1 MKTKSYSN
9 QDGSA
14 LICALCTI
22 LIISLIGANVLLN
35 CTTRYNVSSKQV
47 KGWKEALYAAEGGGD
62 IAFSILHSRVPKV
75 ASDLATTFP
84 SSEGWQASG
93 SSYSNGPYTFGQ
105 KLADGT
111 GSLKTNVTVDALTAT
126 LSGQQKYYFR
136 IRSQGTATLFGLPRV
151 GMDDRMNNVTK
162 GDSLLRKID
171 FKYDHF
177 KAAYGDGD
185 GNGKAIQ
192 TVSYPQITR
201 RIETIAVPQF
211 ASFTG
216 GLRVGNAFAGPG
228 HAGVIDSYNSANY
241 SLYPGYAYNPA
252 DATNPASAYY
262 ADSRNANVS
271 VGTANFTDWGPI
283 YGSVTT
289 NGGNVTHSTADIS
302 GTIDNNVPFTIPPL
316 VIPNTGVASGFT
328 AKSGTTLDL
337 STLPPSALS
346 AGTGTT
352 PLSPAQYVYSSLTS
366 GLTITGQTVGGN
378 GPNKNA
384 PIETYVTIVVG
395 SGGSTTGDISG
406 ITIGPGVNAKIYF
419 TGSLNVNASALVNN
433 NVDGAAGVYMLNAD
447 GSVSPSLN
455 YSRAGHLQFYGISPT
470 DGSTQSIAI
479 TPGTGPS
486 KDVYATI
493 YAPSANISVTG
504 NVNWYGAIVGS
515 SFSGNGSGGGN
526 TSFHYDTQVTGDGVV
541 TDYQIASYIEDVR

>member
-1 MKTKSYSN
+1 MKAKPYSN
-9 QDGSA
+9 QDGST

-47 KGWKEALYAAEGGGD
+47 KGWKEALYAAEGGAD
-62 IAFSILHSRVPKV
+62 IAFSEVRKPYV
-75 ASDLATTFP
+75 TP
-84 SSEGWQASG
+84 SSTAFLASNGWKATAGPSYT
-93 SSYSNGPYTFGQ
+93 SYSRTDGQPYSWLKVGQ
-105 KLADGT
+105 NN
-111 GSLKTNVTVDALTAT
+111 SLSANITVDQLTAT
-126 LSGQQKYYFR
+126 LSGQPQFYYR
-136 IRSQGTATLFGLPRV
+136 IRSQGTATLLGLPRV
-151 GMDDRMNNVTK
+151 GMDDRMTNVTK

-192 TVSYPQITR
+192 AVPNPQITR

-211 ASFTG
+211 DSFTG

-228 HAGVIDSYNSANY
+228 HAGVVDSYNSKNY
-241 SLYPGYAYNPA
+241 SLYPGYAYNFG

-283 YGSVTT
+283 YGNVTT
-289 NGGNVTHSTADIS
+289 NGGNVTHSSANIS

-316 VIPNTGVASGFT
+316 VIPNTGVGANFNAG
-328 AKSGTTLDL
+328 SGTTLDL
-337 STLPPSALS
+337 STVP

-352 PLSPAQYVYSSLTS
+352 PSAPAQYVYSDLSS
-366 GLTITGQTVGGN
+366 GLTITGQKVGGS

-395 SGGSTTGDISG
+395 SAGSTGG
-406 ITIGPGVNAKIYF
+406 NVGPITIGAGVNAKIYF
-419 TGSLNVNASALVNN
+419 TGSLNVKASDLQNN
-433 NVDGAAGVYMLNAD
+433 NANGAVGVYMLNAN
-447 GSVSPSLN
+447 GSVSASTD
-455 YSRAGHLQFYGISPT
+455 YSKAGHLQFYGVSPT
-470 DGSTQSIAI
+470 DGSTQNVTIA
-479 TPGTGPS
+479 PS
-486 KDVYATI
+486 GDVWATI

-515 SFSGNGSGGGN
+515 IFSGNGNGGGN
-526 TSFHYDTQVTGDGVV
+526 TSFHYDTQITGDGVV
-541 TDYQIASYIEDVR
+541 TDYQIASYIEDIR

>member
-1 MKTKSYSN
+1 MPN
-9 QDGSA
+9 
-14 LICALCTI
+14 
-22 LIISLIGANVLLN
+22 
-35 CTTRYNVSSKQV
+35 
-47 KGWKEALYAAEGGGD
+47 
-62 IAFSILHSRVPKV
+62 
-75 ASDLATTFP
+75 
-84 SSEGWQASG
+84 
-93 SSYSNGPYTFGQ
+93 
-105 KLADGT
+105 
-111 GSLKTNVTVDALTAT
+111 
-126 LSGQQKYYFR
+126 GQQVMYFR

-151 GMDDRMNNVTK
+151 GMDDRMDSMTK

-177 KAAYGDGD
+177 KAEYGDGD
-185 GNGKAIQ
+185 GISR
-192 TVSYPQITR
+192 TITPVPYPQVTR

-228 HAGVIDSYNSANY
+228 HAGVIDSYNSKNY
-241 SLYPGYAYNPA
+241 SLHPGYAYNPA

-283 YGSVTT
+283 YGNVTT
-289 NGGNVTHSTADIS
+289 NGGNVTHSGANIS

-337 STLPPSALS
+337 STLP

-352 PLSPAQYVYSSLTS
+352 PLAPAQYVYSSLTS

-378 GPNKNA
+378 GANKNA

-395 SGGSTTGDISG
+395 SAGSTTGDIGG
-406 ITIGPGVNAKIYF
+406 ITIGAGVNAKIYF
-419 TGSLNVNASALVNN
+419 TGSLNVNASSLVNN
-433 NVDGAAGVYMLNAD
+433 NIDGATGVYMLNPD
-447 GSVSPSLN
+447 GSVSISN
-455 YSRAGHLQFYGISPT
+455 DYSRAGHLQFYGISPT
-470 DGSTQSIAI
+470 DGSAQSVAI
-479 TPGTGPS
+479 TPSGGPS
-486 KDVYATI
+486 KDVYASI
-493 YAPSANISVTG
+493 YAPSANFSVTG

-515 SFSGNGSGGGN
+515 SFTGNGSGGGN
-526 TSFHYDTQVTGDGVV
+526 TSFHYDTQIAGDGVV

>member
-1 MKTKSYSN
+1 MKTKPYSN
-9 QDGSA
+9 QDGSV

-47 KGWKEALYAAEGGGD
+47 KGWKEAMYAAEGGGD

-84 SSEGWQASG
+84 SSQGWQTSG

-105 KLADGT
+105 NN
-111 GSLKTNVTVDALTAT
+111 SLSAKVTVDALTAT

-151 GMDDRMNNVTK
+151 GMDDRMDNVTK

-177 KAAYGDGD
+177 KATYGDGD

-211 ASFTG
+211 DSFTG
-216 GLRVGNAFAGPG
+216 GLSVGNAFAGPG
-228 HAGVIDSYNSANY
+228 HAGVIDSYNSKNY
-241 SLYPGYAYNPA
+241 SLHPGYAYNPA

-283 YGSVTT
+283 YGNVTT
-289 NGGNVTHSTADIS
+289 NGGNVTHSTANIS

-328 AKSGTTLDL
+328 AKTGTMLDL
-337 STLPPSALS
+337 STLPLS
-346 AGTGTT
+346 TLPAGTGTT
-352 PLSPAQYVYSSLTS
+352 PLAPAQYVYSSLTS

-419 TGSLNVNASALVNN
+419 TGNLNVDASALVNN
-433 NVDGAAGVYMLNAD
+433 NVDGAAGVYNAD
-447 GSVSPSLN
+447 GSPSNN

-470 DGSTQSIAI
+470 NGSTQSIAI
-479 TPGTGPS
+479 TPGGGPN

-493 YAPSANISVTG
+493 YAPGANVSVTG
-504 NVNWYGAIVGS
+504 NVNWYGAIVAS
-515 SFSGNGSGGGN
+515 TFTGNGNGGGN
-526 TSFHYDTQVTGDGVV
+526 TSFHYDTQIAGDGVV

>member
-1 MKTKSYSN
+1 MKSKSYSN
-9 QDGSA
+9 QGGST

-62 IAFSILHSRVPKV
+62 IAFSEVRKLISSPSTAFLHSGGW
-75 ASDLATTFP
+75 TTTAGP
-84 SSEGWQASG
+84 
-93 SSYSNGPYTFGQ
+93 SYSNGPYSLGQ
-105 KLADGT
+105 NN
-111 GSLKTNVTVDALTAT
+111 SLSANVTVDQLTAP
-126 LSGQQKYYFR
+126 LSGQPQFYYR

-151 GMDDRMNNVTK
+151 GMDDRMDSVTR

-177 KAAYGDGD
+177 KATYGDGD
-185 GNGKAIQ
+185 GNGKVIQ
-192 TVSYPQITR
+192 AVPNPQITR

-211 ASFTG
+211 ASFTSA
-216 GLRVGNAFAGPG
+216 LSVGNSFAGPG
-228 HAGVIDSYNSANY
+228 HAGLIDSYNSKNGA
-241 SLYPGYAYNPA
+241 YPGTSIAANPVPPT
-252 DATNPASAYY
+252 DPNYKYY
-262 ADSRNANVS
+262 IYSRQGNVS
-271 VGTANFTDWGPI
+271 VGTASFTDWGPI
-283 YGSVTT
+283 YGNVTT
-289 NGGNVTHSTADIS
+289 NGGTVTSSSAQIS
-302 GTIDNNVPFTIPPL
+302 GTIDNTVPLTIPPL
-316 VIPNTGVASGFT
+316 VIPNTGVGTSFAAG
-328 AKSGTTLDL
+328 SGTTLDL
-337 STLPPSALS
+337 STAP

-352 PLSPAQYVYSSLTS
+352 PLAPAKYVYSSLSS
-366 GLTITGQTVGGN
+366 GLTITGQKVGGS

-395 SGGSTTGDISG
+395 SAGSTTGDIGG
-406 ITIGPGVNAKIYF
+406 ITLGAGVNAKIYF

-433 NVDGAAGVYMLNAD
+433 NVDGASGVYNAD
-447 GSVSPSLN
+447 ASASTD

-479 TPGTGPS
+479 TAGGGS
-486 KDVYATI
+486 NKDVYATI
-493 YAPSANISVTG
+493 YAPGANISVTG

-526 TSFHYDTQVTGDGVV
+526 TSFHYDTQIAGDGVV
-541 TDYQIASYIEDVR
+541 TDYQIASYIEDIR